1 MVLFLLISKFKA
13 QKQNTQ
19 ASPGVSPVSR
29 PGVLCRLQKRA
40 FPFEERLLKK
50 RSKRNRQSSRIQY
63 NQFLVVW
70 AVSCPCTNEWQ
81 VSWLMDPQS
90 MPPSQLLSGRADAQW
105 HTSPQSQ

>member
-1 MVLFLLISKFKA
+1 MVLFLLISKYKA

-19 ASPGVSPVSR
+19 ASPGVSPSAAPAPSAVNE
-29 PGVLCRLQKRA
+29 KRV
-40 FPFEERLLKK
+40 FPFEERLLKSAAK
-50 RSKRNRQSSRIQY
+50 DRLSSRFQY

-81 VSWLMDPQS
+81 VSWLMDLQS

>member
-19 ASPGVSPVSR
+19 ASPGVSPSAAPASSAVNE
-29 PGVLCRLQKRA
+29 KRV
-40 FPFEERLLKK
+40 FPPEERLSKK

-90 MPPSQLLSGRADAQW
+90 TPPSQLLSGRADAQW